1 LDIQG
6 LKTTAFHPECN
17 GQSERTV
24 QTTKHMIKIHIEDD
38 QDNWDL
44 ILDKIAFAYNTSTH
58 ESTKQTPFE
67 VQFGRRPKIPID
79 ILLPN
84 NNFYT

>member
-1 LDIQG
+1 MMTFGIPESLLSDGGTQYRSKLLESVYEYLDIQG

-24 QTTKHMIKIHIEDD
+24 QTTKQMIKSHIEHD

-44 ILDKIAFAYNTSTH
+44 ILDTFANNTSTH
-58 ESTKQTPFE
+58 EST
-67 VQFGRRPKIPID
+67 
-79 ILLPN
+79 
-84 NNFYT
+84 